1 MSAPAARAAFAA
13 QFEGRPVAAPER
25 GGDAWWFQGG
35 EVRTVRVVG
44 PLGRGWTSVVFAGA
58 VLSVAT
64 DRLAAIPTVDPDPRH
79 A

>member
-13 QFEGRPVAAPER
+13 QFEGRPVAPPER
-25 GGDAWWFQGG
+25 GGDAWWLHRD

-44 PLGRGWTSVVFAGA
+44 PLGRGWTSVVFGGA
-58 VLSVAT
+58 VLPVET
-64 DRLAAIPTVDPDPRH
+64 DRLVAWPTVDPDPRH